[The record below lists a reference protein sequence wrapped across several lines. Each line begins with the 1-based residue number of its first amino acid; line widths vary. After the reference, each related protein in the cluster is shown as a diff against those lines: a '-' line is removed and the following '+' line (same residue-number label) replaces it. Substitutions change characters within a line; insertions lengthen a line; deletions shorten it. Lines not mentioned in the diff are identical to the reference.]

1 MTPHFIKHRIRP
13 QDSLS
18 SLASRTGMTEEE
30 LKIFHNRHCGK
41 MDRIWFGNLTG
52 IEFILIPTLYLSE
65 EEQKIRR
72 KNMLPPAAYFSG
84 FHATEYLV
92 SETFGELRQKNPE
105 FKYTVQLT
113 VRNEGDGFTAELS
126 AEDFRVHS
134 VFPEDKVSSLSLDCM
149 KSISPVSFRLS
160 AEGNVVSCSAHQS
173 TVEKFR
179 SKRKDLEEF
188 HTGELSEKYL
198 DTFEDAVSDEPYFF
212 RRMHSCLWI
221 RLLFPDLK
229 WFHQQAGWKEEFFI
243 HSHSFPL
250 RFHFHADHFFED
262 AECVE
267 TKITGILS
275 EPCSLRELL
284 KGTRIEEEDADDL
297 IQAEIQIRYFTYKTT
312 GQLYKAES
320 CVSIRHQD
328 RLFQKHLV
336 HLTQK

>member
-1 MTPHFIKHRIRP
+1 MTTHFIKHRIRP

-52 IEFILIPTLYLSE
+52 VEFILIPTLYLSE
-65 EEQKIRR
+65 EEQQIRR

-92 SETFGELRQKNPE
+92 SETFEENSE
-105 FKYTVQLT
+105 CKYTVQLT
-113 VRNEGDGFTAELS
+113 IRNNGDQFTAELS
-126 AEDFRVHS
+126 AEDFRVNGA
-134 VFPEDKVSSLSLDCM
+134 VPEDKASSLSLDCM

-160 AEGNVVSCSAHQS
+160 AGGNVVSCSAHRS

-179 SKRKDLEEF
+179 AKRKDLEDF
-188 HTGELSEKYL
+188 HTGEISEKYL

-221 RLLFPDLK
+221 RSLFPDLK
-229 WFHQQAGWKEEFFI
+229 WFHQEAGWKEEFFI

-262 AECVE
+262 ADCVE
-267 TKITGILS
+267 TRITGMLS
-275 EPCSLRELL
+275 ESCSLRELL
-284 KGTRIEEEDADDL
+284 KGTRIEEEDPEDL
-297 IQAEIQIRYFTYKTT
+297 IHAEIQIRYFTHKIT
-312 GQLYKAES
+312 GQLYEAES
-320 CVSIRHQD
+320 SVSIRHQD

-336 HLTQK
+336 HLKQK